1 MKRVAIFASG
11 NGSNFEAIVRYF
23 EGKDVEFIC
32 VTDKQDSYVR
42 ERAKKL
48 GVRDFFV
55 PFKETEKF
63 LSENGFDLIVLA
75 GYMRI
80 LPPNVLALARF
91 VNIHPSLLP
100 EFKGLNS
107 IQRAYESKVKTTGVS
122 VHYVNENVDSG
133 EIIAQIPIEIKE
145 NMTLEELETGIHQV
159 EHLLF
164 PHVISHI
171 LFDTPLKYCHLMEE
185 VK

>member
-91 VNIHPSLLP
+91 VNIHPSLLR
-100 EFKGLNS
+100 N
-107 IQRAYESKVKTTGVS
+107 
-122 VHYVNENVDSG
+122 
-133 EIIAQIPIEIKE
+133 
-145 NMTLEELETGIHQV
+145 
-159 EHLLF
+159 
-164 PHVISHI
+164 
-171 LFDTPLKYCHLMEE
+171 LKA
-185 VK
+185 